1 MDPLAIDVDGS
12 HGLVD
17 PPAHVRKKYTRA
29 YLTCLVC
36 SKVSER
42 LDRHLYRVC
51 MTKNSAEERKA
62 AIADARAR
70 VRNISS
76 KGTSIDEDDIMSLE
90 TLANVIPFLEDRG
103 FLIVRKPTAA
113 STVQLE
119 EQTAGASSTTP
130 AVEFEV
136 VQESEM
142 SESVAS
148 AVHPSAQSTQ
158 VSLSR
163 EDYQRSPVHTVKLEE
178 QTAGAS
184 STTPAVEFEVV
195 QESEMS
201 KSVASAVHP
210 SAQSTQVS
218 LSRNCQRLPVQNEQA
233 GPATPKPKDSP
244 VIIDE
249 EWEMVSVGSPVR
261 TDPQVMDDEELG
273 DLPVEKDSSECQS
286 DEEDEEDEVSSGEEY
301 TFSDEQE
308 SAISSEH
315 ESNDGSDED
324 LNRALKR
331 KWTGLKLRM
340 KKAGLY
346 KRFADSHPVLM
357 GFAQYLKTYV
367 ASMKKIKQEVANVLR
382 FLYYM
387 NNDCLHL
394 DFVMDIQK
402 ARSFFGKLQ
411 EVGLSSQTSCNYL
424 KNLKRFLRYQQRA
437 TNLAHEDKKLY
448 KAYKIFDTVIKEIQT
463 SLAKGVSKEV
473 VSNRFDA
480 LTTTHLKPVEYLK
493 ILNVAKNS
501 FSKSLQYIKGGS
513 KKIYQLNVLYYLETL
528 LVLKHGQRPGV
539 IQNLTVSEWDRRL
552 PYSFHGGDYIVV
564 DVKAHKTSAQ
574 QVACFALSPTEQ
586 EWLEVYFDKIRPVLV
601 NENSPNNFFHSTTGG
616 AIYNVSND
624 ITRYHTRFEL
634 PSVTSQMIRKVIESW
649 TISRLKDSEKH
660 LFARYL
666 GHSNETAERNYRE
679 NTLESVCHG
688 HTLVLRSWD
697 EEMNEQACTSRAGLG
712 SSPSTETLSRAG
724 QSLKRSSSSTEGP
737 SPSRPRMN
745 PVVLLKRLPNL

>member
-1 MDPLAIDVDGS
+1 MQDANVCAGCHGAGCRS

-29 YLTCLVC
+29 YLTCPVC

-62 AIADARAR
+62 TIADARAR
-70 VRNISS
+70 VRKISS
-76 KGTSIDEDDIMSLE
+76 KGTSIDEDDIKSLE

-113 STVQLE
+113 S
-119 EQTAGASSTTP
+119 
-130 AVEFEV
+130 
-136 VQESEM
+136 
-142 SESVAS
+142 AS

-201 KSVASAVHP
+201 KSV
-210 SAQSTQVS
+210 
-218 LSRNCQRLPVQNEQA
+218 NEQA

-346 KRFADSHPVLM
+346 KRFADSHSVLM

-367 ASMKKIKQEVANVLR
+367 VSMKKIKQKVANVLR

-480 LTTTHLKPVEYLK
+480 LTTTHLKPAEYLK

-513 KKIYQLNVLYYLETL
+513 KKI
-528 LVLKHGQRPGV
+528 
-539 IQNLTVSEWDRRL
+539 S
-552 PYSFHGGDYIVV
+552 
-564 DVKAHKTSAQ
+564 SA
-574 QVACFALSPTEQ
+574 E
-586 EWLEVYFDKIRPVLV
+586 RPVLFGDPSGLKTWTAPGR
-601 NENSPNNFFHSTTGG
+601 NSKSYSFRVGQKVALLISGGRLHSSRCEGTQDIRPTSGMLC
-616 AIYNVSND
+616 AFSN
-624 ITRYHTRFEL
+624 
-634 PSVTSQMIRKVIESW
+634 
-649 TISRLKDSEKH
+649 
-660 LFARYL
+660 
-666 GHSNETAERNYRE
+666 
-679 NTLESVCHG
+679 
-688 HTLVLRSWD
+688 
-697 EEMNEQACTSRAGLG
+697 
-712 SSPSTETLSRAG
+712 
-724 QSLKRSSSSTEGP
+724 
-737 SPSRPRMN
+737 
-745 PVVLLKRLPNL
+745 

>member
-1 MDPLAIDVDGS
+1 
-12 HGLVD
+12 
-17 PPAHVRKKYTRA
+17 
-29 YLTCLVC
+29 
-36 SKVSER
+36 
-42 LDRHLYRVC
+42 

-62 AIADARAR
+62 TIADARAR

-113 STVQLE
+113 S
-119 EQTAGASSTTP
+119 
-130 AVEFEV
+130 
-136 VQESEM
+136 
-142 SESVAS
+142 AS

-286 DEEDEEDEVSSGEEY
+286 DEEDEEDEVSSGEEC
-301 TFSDEQE
+301 TSDEQE

-387 NNDCLHL
+387 NDCLHL

-448 KAYKIFDTVIKEIQT
+448 KAYNIFDTVIKEIQT
-463 SLAKGVSKEV
+463 SLAKGVSKEL
-473 VSNRFDA
+473 VSNRYDA
-480 LTTTHLKPVEYLK
+480 LTTTHLKPAEYLK

-513 KKIYQLNVLYYLETL
+513 KKIYHQLNVLYYLETL

-552 PYSFHGGDYIVV
+552 PYSFQGGDYKVV

-574 QVACFALSPTEQ
+574 QVTCFALSPTEQ

-601 NENSPNNFFHSTTGG
+601 NENSPNNFFLSTTGG

-712 SSPSTETLSRAG
+712 SSPSTETLSRVG

>member
-1 MDPLAIDVDGS
+1 
-12 HGLVD
+12 
-17 PPAHVRKKYTRA
+17 
-29 YLTCLVC
+29 
-36 SKVSER
+36 
-42 LDRHLYRVC
+42 

-62 AIADARAR
+62 TIADARAR

-119 EQTAGASSTTP
+119 EQTSGASSTTP
-130 AVEFEV
+130 AVKFEV
-136 VQESEM
+136 VEESEM
-142 SESVAS
+142 SKSVAS

-163 EDYQRSPVHTVKLEE
+163 EDYQRSPVH
-178 QTAGAS
+178 
-184 STTPAVEFEVV
+184 
-195 QESEMS
+195 
-201 KSVASAVHP
+201 ASAVHP

-286 DEEDEEDEVSSGEEY
+286 DEEDEEDEVSSGEEC
-301 TFSDEQE
+301 TSDEQE

-387 NNDCLHL
+387 NDCLHL

-448 KAYKIFDTVIKEIQT
+448 KAYNIFDTVIKEIQT
-463 SLAKGVSKEV
+463 SLAKGVSKEL
-473 VSNRFDA
+473 VSNRYDA
-480 LTTTHLKPVEYLK
+480 LTTTHLKPAEYLK

-513 KKIYQLNVLYYLETL
+513 KKIYHQLNVLYYLETL

-552 PYSFHGGDYIVV
+552 PYSFQGGDYKVV

-574 QVACFALSPTEQ
+574 QVTCFALSPTEQ

-601 NENSPNNFFHSTTGG
+601 NENSPNNFFLSTTGG

-712 SSPSTETLSRAG
+712 SSPSTETLSRVG

>member
-1 MDPLAIDVDGS
+1 
-12 HGLVD
+12 
-17 PPAHVRKKYTRA
+17 
-29 YLTCLVC
+29 
-36 SKVSER
+36 
-42 LDRHLYRVC
+42 

-62 AIADARAR
+62 TIADARAR

-119 EQTAGASSTTP
+119 EQTSGASSTTP
-130 AVEFEV
+130 AVKFEV
-136 VQESEM
+136 VEESEM
-142 SESVAS
+142 SKSVAS

-201 KSVASAVHP
+201 KSV
-210 SAQSTQVS
+210 
-218 LSRNCQRLPVQNEQA
+218 NEQA

-286 DEEDEEDEVSSGEEY
+286 DEEDEEDEVSSGEEC
-301 TFSDEQE
+301 TSDEQE

-387 NNDCLHL
+387 NDCLHL

-448 KAYKIFDTVIKEIQT
+448 KAYNIFDTVIKEIQT
-463 SLAKGVSKEV
+463 SLAKGVSKEL
-473 VSNRFDA
+473 VSNRYDA
-480 LTTTHLKPVEYLK
+480 LTTTHLKPAEYLK

-513 KKIYQLNVLYYLETL
+513 KKIYHQLNVLYYLETL

-552 PYSFHGGDYIVV
+552 PYSFQGGDYKVV

-574 QVACFALSPTEQ
+574 QVTCFALSPTEQ

-601 NENSPNNFFHSTTGG
+601 NENSPNNFFLSTTGG

-712 SSPSTETLSRAG
+712 SSPSTETLSRVG

>member
-1 MDPLAIDVDGS
+1 MA
-12 HGLVD
+12 
-17 PPAHVRKKYTRA
+17 
-29 YLTCLVC
+29 
-36 SKVSER
+36 
-42 LDRHLYRVC
+42 
-51 MTKNSAEERKA
+51 
-62 AIADARAR
+62 
-70 VRNISS
+70 
-76 KGTSIDEDDIMSLE
+76 
-90 TLANVIPFLEDRG
+90 
-103 FLIVRKPTAA
+103 
-113 STVQLE
+113 
-119 EQTAGASSTTP
+119 
-130 AVEFEV
+130 
-136 VQESEM
+136 
-142 SESVAS
+142 ESVAS
-148 AVHPSAQSTQ
+148 AVHPSTQSTQ
-158 VSLSR
+158 VSPSR
-163 EDYQRSPVHTVKLEE
+163 EDYQRSPV
-178 QTAGAS
+178 
-184 STTPAVEFEVV
+184 
-195 QESEMS
+195 
-201 KSVASAVHP
+201 
-210 SAQSTQVS
+210 
-218 LSRNCQRLPVQNEQA
+218 QNEQA
-233 GPATPKPKDSP
+233 GPAIPKPKDSP

-249 EWEMVSVGSPVR
+249 EWEIVSVGSPVR

-286 DEEDEEDEVSSGEEY
+286 DEEEEEDEEEEVSSGEEY
-301 TFSDEQE
+301 TFSDGQE
-308 SAISSEH
+308 SAVSSEH

-346 KRFADSHPVLM
+346 KRFSDSHPVLM

-367 ASMKKIKQEVANVLR
+367 ASMKKIKQEVANVSG

-448 KAYKIFDTVIKEIQT
+448 KAYKIFDTVTKEIQT
-463 SLAKGVSKEV
+463 LLAKGVSKEV

-480 LTTTHLKPVEYLK
+480 LTTTHSKPAEYLK

-501 FSKSLQYIKGGS
+501 FSKSLQCIKGGS
-513 KKIYQLNVLYYLETL
+513 KKTYHQLNVLYYLETL

-539 IQNLTVSEWDRRL
+539 IQNLTVRNHLLCHITLNDTCHLKL
-552 PYSFHGGDYIVV
+552 PH
-564 DVKAHKTSAQ
+564 
-574 QVACFALSPTEQ
+574 LSSLTGFR
-586 EWLEVYFDKIRPVLV
+586 WLEVYFDKIRPVLV
-601 NENSPNNFFHSTTGG
+601 NVNSPNNFFLSTTGG

-697 EEMNEQACTSRAGLG
+697 EERNEQACTRYYL
-712 SSPSTETLSRAG
+712 TVKYK
-724 QSLKRSSSSTEGP
+724 LKP
-737 SPSRPRMN
+737 A
-745 PVVLLKRLPNL
+745 L

>member
-1 MDPLAIDVDGS
+1 MQDANVCAGCHGAGCRS

-29 YLTCLVC
+29 YLTCPVC

-62 AIADARAR
+62 TIADARAR
-70 VRNISS
+70 VRKISS
-76 KGTSIDEDDIMSLE
+76 KGTSIDEDDIKSLE

-113 STVQLE
+113 S
-119 EQTAGASSTTP
+119 
-130 AVEFEV
+130 
-136 VQESEM
+136 
-142 SESVAS
+142 AS

-346 KRFADSHPVLM
+346 KRFADSHSVLM

-367 ASMKKIKQEVANVLR
+367 VSMKKIKQKVANVLR

-480 LTTTHLKPVEYLK
+480 LTTTHLKPAEYLK

-513 KKIYQLNVLYYLETL
+513 KKI
-528 LVLKHGQRPGV
+528 
-539 IQNLTVSEWDRRL
+539 S
-552 PYSFHGGDYIVV
+552 
-564 DVKAHKTSAQ
+564 SA
-574 QVACFALSPTEQ
+574 E
-586 EWLEVYFDKIRPVLV
+586 RPVLFGDPSGLKTWTAPGR
-601 NENSPNNFFHSTTGG
+601 NSKSYSFRVGQKVALLISGGRLHSSRCEGTQDIRPTSGMLC
-616 AIYNVSND
+616 AFSN
-624 ITRYHTRFEL
+624 
-634 PSVTSQMIRKVIESW
+634 
-649 TISRLKDSEKH
+649 
-660 LFARYL
+660 
-666 GHSNETAERNYRE
+666 
-679 NTLESVCHG
+679 
-688 HTLVLRSWD
+688 
-697 EEMNEQACTSRAGLG
+697 
-712 SSPSTETLSRAG
+712 
-724 QSLKRSSSSTEGP
+724 
-737 SPSRPRMN
+737 
-745 PVVLLKRLPNL
+745 